1 MEERLEVLQNHFDRA
16 LYTNVCR
23 SLFERD
29 KLPFSMALT
38 SSLMIQRGE
47 MDANEMDLLL
57 TGSKSLTRGSAADCP
72 SWLSLKTWDQL
83 CQLGAEPP
91 FTDIHRSLIRF
102 GEQWQD
108 VADALNPYEKILPEN
123 WDAKWKAF
131 QKLLFLRYLAPSK
144 IVRMVFSHILFVLY
158 DNHDAHLFLDDQSGL
173 QKEKSRKDDND
184 DALMIR

>member
-1 MEERLEVLQNHFDRA
+1 MFLYSIRNSSRPERVEERLEVLQNHFDRA

-57 TGSKSLTRGSAADCP
+57 TGSKSLTRGLAAECP

-83 CQLGAEPP
+83 CQLGAEPA
-91 FTDIHRSLIRF
+91 FNNIQRSLIQF
-102 GEQWQD
+102 SDEWQD
-108 VADALNPYEKILPEN
+108 VADALNPYEKILPED
-123 WDAKWKAF
+123 WDTKWKSF

-144 IVRMVFSHILFVLY
+144 IVRMV
-158 DNHDAHLFLDDQSGL
+158 
-173 QKEKSRKDDND
+173 
-184 DALMIR
+184 